1 MATDKYRVKEEK
13 MQTILQET
21 KFIMNK
27 YNIKANKNLGQNF
40 LISQETVNHI
50 IESSKIGKQDLIIE
64 IGPGAGALTKE
75 LVKKESDVI
84 CFEIDTRLKEILEQI
99 DNNKLTIVFKDFL
112 SININEYIDQN
123 KYKNLY
129 FVGNLP
135 YYITTAI
142 INKIV
147 KESNPYEITIMVQKE
162 VADRFSA
169 KPGTKDYSSISIFLQ
184 YNFDIERVCN
194 VSKTCFEP
202 VPKVDSSVIK
212 FKRNKK
218 ISANDEE
225 KFYKLIKDSFT
236 QKRKNLKNNLKGYD
250 LNKIQMILKKY
261 DKDLTARAEQLSIE
275 EFIDISNNI

>member
-1 MATDKYRVKEEK
+1 M
-13 MQTILQET
+13 
-21 KFIMNK
+21 KFDYK
-27 YNIKANKNLGQNF
+27 KSLGQNF
-40 LISQETVNHI
+40 LKDKNI
-50 IESSKIGKQDLIIE
+50 IKKIADSINPTEEDLIIE

-75 LVKKESDVI
+75 LVKKKSEVI

-99 DNNKLTIVFKDFL
+99 NSEKLTIIFKDFL
-112 SININEYIDQN
+112 SIKINEYIDQN

-236 QKRKNLKNNLKGYD
+236 QKRKNLRNNLKGYD
-250 LNKIQMILKKY
+250 LNKIQAILKKY

-275 EFIDISNNI
+275 EFVDISNNI

>member
-1 MATDKYRVKEEK
+1 M
-13 MQTILQET
+13 
-21 KFIMNK
+21 KFDYK
-27 YNIKANKNLGQNF
+27 KSLGQNF
-40 LISQETVNHI
+40 LKDKNI
-50 IESSKIGKQDLIIE
+50 IKKIADSINPTEEDLIIE

-75 LVKKESDVI
+75 LVKKKSEVI

-99 DNNKLTIVFKDFL
+99 NSEKLTIIYKDFL
-112 SININEYIDQN
+112 SIKINEYINQN

-250 LNKIQMILKKY
+250 LNKIQTTLKKY

>member
-1 MATDKYRVKEEK
+1 M
-13 MQTILQET
+13 
-21 KFIMNK
+21 KFDYK
-27 YNIKANKNLGQNF
+27 KSLGQNF
-40 LISQETVNHI
+40 LKDKNI
-50 IESSKIGKQDLIIE
+50 IKKIADSINPTEEDLIIE

-75 LVKKESDVI
+75 LVKKKSEVI

-99 DNNKLTIVFKDFL
+99 NSEKLTIIYKDFL
-112 SININEYIDQN
+112 SIKINEYINQN

-194 VSKTCFEP
+194 VGKTCFEP

>member
-1 MATDKYRVKEEK
+1 M
-13 MQTILQET
+13 
-21 KFIMNK
+21 
-27 YNIKANKNLGQNF
+27 
-40 LISQETVNHI
+40 
-50 IESSKIGKQDLIIE
+50 
-64 IGPGAGALTKE
+64 
-75 LVKKESDVI
+75 
-84 CFEIDTRLKEILEQI
+84 
-99 DNNKLTIVFKDFL
+99 
-112 SININEYIDQN
+112 
-123 KYKNLY
+123 
-129 FVGNLP
+129 P

-275 EFIDISNNI
+275 EFVDISNNI

>member
-1 MATDKYRVKEEK
+1 M
-13 MQTILQET
+13 
-21 KFIMNK
+21 KFDYK
-27 YNIKANKNLGQNF
+27 KSLGQNF
-40 LISQETVNHI
+40 LKDKNI
-50 IESSKIGKQDLIIE
+50 IKKIADSINPTEEDLIIE

-75 LVKKESDVI
+75 LVKKKSEVI

-99 DNNKLTIVFKDFL
+99 NSEKLTIIFKDFL
-112 SININEYIDQN
+112 SIKINEYIDQN

-162 VADRFSA
+162 VADRFSD

-194 VSKTCFEP
+194 VGKTCFEP

>member
-1 MATDKYRVKEEK
+1 M
-13 MQTILQET
+13 
-21 KFIMNK
+21 KFDYK
-27 YNIKANKNLGQNF
+27 KSLGQNF
-40 LISQETVNHI
+40 LKDKNI
-50 IESSKIGKQDLIIE
+50 IKKIADSINPTEEDLIIE

-75 LVKKESDVI
+75 LVKKKSEVI

-99 DNNKLTIVFKDFL
+99 NSEKLTIIFKDFL
-112 SININEYIDQN
+112 SIKINEYIDQN

-275 EFIDISNNI
+275 EFVDISNNI

>member
-1 MATDKYRVKEEK
+1 M
-13 MQTILQET
+13 
-21 KFIMNK
+21 KFDYK
-27 YNIKANKNLGQNF
+27 KSLGQNF
-40 LISQETVNHI
+40 LKDKNIIKKIADSINHT
-50 IESSKIGKQDLIIE
+50 EEDLIIE

-75 LVKKESDVI
+75 LVKKKSEVI

-99 DNNKLTIVFKDFL
+99 NSEKLTIIFKDFL
-112 SININEYIDQN
+112 SIKINEYIDQN

-236 QKRKNLKNNLKGYD
+236 QKRKNLRNNLKGYD
-250 LNKIQMILKKY
+250 LNKIQAILKKY

-275 EFIDISNNI
+275 EFVDISNNI

>member
-1 MATDKYRVKEEK
+1 M
-13 MQTILQET
+13 
-21 KFIMNK
+21 KFDYK
-27 YNIKANKNLGQNF
+27 KSLGQNF
-40 LISQETVNHI
+40 LKDKNI
-50 IESSKIGKQDLIIE
+50 IKKIADSINPTEEDLIIE

-75 LVKKESDVI
+75 LVKRKSEVI

-99 DNNKLTIVFKDFL
+99 NSEKLTIIFKDFL
-112 SININEYIDQN
+112 SIKINEYIDQN

-142 INKIV
+142 IKKIV

-236 QKRKNLKNNLKGYD
+236 QKRKNLRNNLNGYD
-250 LNKIQMILKKY
+250 LNKIQAILKKY

-275 EFIDISNNI
+275 EFVDISNNI

>member
-1 MATDKYRVKEEK
+1 M
-13 MQTILQET
+13 
-21 KFIMNK
+21 KFDYK
-27 YNIKANKNLGQNF
+27 KSLGQNF
-40 LISQETVNHI
+40 LKDKNI
-50 IESSKIGKQDLIIE
+50 IEKIANSISPTQDDLIIE

-84 CFEIDTRLKEILEQI
+84 CFEIDTRLKDILEQI
-99 DNNKLTIVFKDFL
+99 NNNKLTIIFKDFL
-112 SININEYIDQN
+112 VVNINDYIDQN

-162 VADRFSA
+162 VADRFNA
-169 KPGTKDYSSISIFLQ
+169 KPGTKDYGSISVFLQ
-184 YNFDIERVCN
+184 YNFDIEKVCN

-218 ISANDEE
+218 IIANDEE
-225 KFYKLIKDSFT
+225 KFYKLVKDSFT
-236 QKRKNLKNNLKGYD
+236 QKRKNLRNNLKGYD
-250 LNKIQMILKKY
+250 LNKIESILHNHN
-261 DKDLTARAEQLSIE
+261 KDLTARAEQLYIE

>member
-1 MATDKYRVKEEK
+1 M
-13 MQTILQET
+13 
-21 KFIMNK
+21 KFDYK
-27 YNIKANKNLGQNF
+27 KSLGQNF
-40 LISQETVNHI
+40 LKDKNI
-50 IESSKIGKQDLIIE
+50 IKKIADSINPTEEDLIIE
-64 IGPGAGALTKE
+64 VGPGAGALTKE
-75 LVKKESDVI
+75 LVKKKSEVI
-84 CFEIDTRLKEILEQI
+84 CFEIDTRLKEILEEI
-99 DNNKLTIVFKDFL
+99 NSEKLTIIFKDFL
-112 SININEYIDQN
+112 SIKINEYIDQN

-236 QKRKNLKNNLKGYD
+236 QKRKNLRNNLKGYD
-250 LNKIQMILKKY
+250 LNKIQAILKKY

-275 EFIDISNNI
+275 EFVDISNNI

>member
-1 MATDKYRVKEEK
+1 M
-13 MQTILQET
+13 
-21 KFIMNK
+21 KFDYK
-27 YNIKANKNLGQNF
+27 KSLGKNF
-40 LISQETVNHI
+40 LKDKNI
-50 IESSKIGKQDLIIE
+50 IKKIADSINPTEEDLIIE

-75 LVKKESDVI
+75 LVKKKSEDI

-99 DNNKLTIVFKDFL
+99 NSEKLTIIFKDFL
-112 SININEYIDQN
+112 SIKINEYIDQN

-236 QKRKNLKNNLKGYD
+236 QKRKNLRNNLKGYD
-250 LNKIQMILKKY
+250 LNKIQAILKKY

-275 EFIDISNNI
+275 EFVDISNNI

>member
-1 MATDKYRVKEEK
+1 M
-13 MQTILQET
+13 
-21 KFIMNK
+21 KFDYK
-27 YNIKANKNLGQNF
+27 KSLGQNF
-40 LISQETVNHI
+40 LKDKNIIKKIADSINHT
-50 IESSKIGKQDLIIE
+50 EEDLIIE

-75 LVKKESDVI
+75 LVKKKSEVI

-99 DNNKLTIVFKDFL
+99 NSEKLTIIFKDFL
-112 SININEYIDQN
+112 SIKINEYIDQN

-142 INKIV
+142 IKKIV

-236 QKRKNLKNNLKGYD
+236 QKRKNLRNNLKGYD
-250 LNKIQMILKKY
+250 LNKIQAILKKY

-275 EFIDISNNI
+275 EFVDISNNI

>member
-1 MATDKYRVKEEK
+1 MASEYWCGKKSCNDCEGCKIEEK
-13 MQTILQET
+13 IPCYPDCDG
-21 KFIMNK
+21 F
-27 YNIKANKNLGQNF
+27 
-40 LISQETVNHI
+40 
-50 IESSKIGKQDLIIE
+50 IGKYM
-64 IGPGAGALTKE
+64 
-75 LVKKESDVI
+75 
-84 CFEIDTRLKEILEQI
+84 
-99 DNNKLTIVFKDFL
+99 KLSCTDCDAFL
-112 SININEYIDQN
+112 SYVDEYIDQN

-236 QKRKNLKNNLKGYD
+236 QKRKNLRNNLKGYD
-250 LNKIQMILKKY
+250 LNKIQAILKKY

-275 EFIDISNNI
+275 EFVDISNNI

>member
-1 MATDKYRVKEEK
+1 M
-13 MQTILQET
+13 
-21 KFIMNK
+21 KFDYK
-27 YNIKANKNLGQNF
+27 KSLGQNF
-40 LISQETVNHI
+40 LKDKNI
-50 IESSKIGKQDLIIE
+50 IKKIADSINPTEEDLIIE

-75 LVKKESDVI
+75 LVKKKSEVI

-99 DNNKLTIVFKDFL
+99 NSEKLTIIFKDFL
-112 SININEYIDQN
+112 SIKINEYIDQN

-169 KPGTKDYSSISIFLQ
+169 KPETKDYSSISIFLQ